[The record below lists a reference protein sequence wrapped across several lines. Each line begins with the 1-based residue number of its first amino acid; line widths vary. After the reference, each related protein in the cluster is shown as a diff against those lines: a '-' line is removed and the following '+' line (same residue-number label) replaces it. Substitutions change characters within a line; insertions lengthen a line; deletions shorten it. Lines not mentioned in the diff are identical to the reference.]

1 MPERMIFMLRR
12 LQTAVQKRRFYW
24 MLFTL
29 WAGVIF
35 FFSAQR
41 DTQSVQQSGFFAH
54 LLEQA
59 VCLIC
64 GEGSRSQALYD
75 TLHTLVRKGAHFTVY
90 LILGMISE
98 RAYAHSGAHGRG
110 LRFLL
115 CMLTCALYAAT
126 DEIHQYFVPGRAMML
141 TDVLIDSAGALCGVT
156 AMLGIR
162 QLTGEKKKRKM

>member
-1 MPERMIFMLRR
+1 MQRN

-41 DTQSVQQSGFFAH
+41 NTQSVQQSGFFAR

-75 TLHTLVRKGAHFTVY
+75 FLHTLVRKGAHFTVY
-90 LILGMISE
+90 LILGMIS
-98 RAYAHSGAHGRG
+98 A
-110 LRFLL
+110 
-115 CMLTCALYAAT
+115 
-126 DEIHQYFVPGRAMML
+126 IP
-141 TDVLIDSAGALCGVT
+141 IT
-156 AMLGIR
+156 AWLG
-162 QLTGEKKKRKM
+162 